1 MLIQNKI
8 RKFYIL
14 PIALLLLSCGSET
27 PESNPDALKPPFELS
42 GIHERIEKPF
52 TARFECKETPE
63 PIHDLFFNSMYS
75 KNSKNSSEVD
85 KEAYQKYLSDT
96 ENIKILESKLAT
108 MGNRYLMSWPHRI
121 EIATCA
127 LDWMDDWAT
136 ADGFMGKANHMGE
149 FVRKWALASVS
160 LSYLQIRGEGNLD
173 KEQRKNVKTWVHR
186 LTDQVIA
193 DFSRKPEINSR
204 NNNHMYW
211 AVWAVAN
218 GAVVN
223 NDQKQ
228 FNWAMEKAKE
238 AISHIELDG
247 TLKIELIRGKKAYN
261 YHHYAAIPLFY
272 LAEISKNN
280 GINLYKENDQGL
292 RRLAK
297 RILLNID
304 NQSYFQTLTGQ
315 KQDLT
320 RTITKS
326 NLSWLVPYYR
336 EYKDPDALKLLKQF
350 HPVRHSRV
358 GGHAVFL
365 YSGLKNYEDIE

>member
-1 MLIQNKI
+1 MTIKHGKQ
-8 RKFYIL
+8 FFFIL
-14 PIALLLLSCGSET
+14 LCSIALTACNSENT
-27 PESNPDALKPPFELS
+27 IEETGGLKPPFNLS
-42 GIHERIEKPF
+42 GIYERVEKPF

-63 PIHDLFFNSMYS
+63 PIYDLFFNSMYS
-75 KNSKNSSEVD
+75 KASKNSSEVD
-85 KEAYQKYLSDT
+85 QAAYKKYLKDT
-96 ENIKILESKLAT
+96 ENIKTLESKLAV

-121 EIATCA
+121 EIAQCA
-127 LDWMDDWAT
+127 LGWMDDWAK
-136 ADGFMGKANHMGE
+136 ADGFMGDANHMGE

-160 LSYLQIRGEGNLD
+160 LTYLQIRNEGNLD
-173 KEQRKNVKTWVHR
+173 KEQKTRVKAWLNR
-186 LTDQVIA
+186 LTDQVID
-193 DFSRKPEINSR
+193 DFSKKPEINSR

-223 NDQKQ
+223 NNKEQ

-238 AISHIELDG
+238 AIDHIQDDG

-272 LAEISKNN
+272 LAEIAQTN
-280 GINLYKENDQGL
+280 GIDLYKENNEGL
-292 RRLAK
+292 QRLAK

-304 NQSYFQTLTGQ
+304 DQGYFEILTGK

-320 RTITKS
+320 RTITHS
-326 NLSWLVPYYR
+326 NLSWLVPYYKKY
-336 EYKDPDALKLLKQF
+336 EDSDALKLLKLY

-358 GGHAVFL
+358 GGNAVFL
-365 YSGLKNYEDIE
+365 YSGLKNYD